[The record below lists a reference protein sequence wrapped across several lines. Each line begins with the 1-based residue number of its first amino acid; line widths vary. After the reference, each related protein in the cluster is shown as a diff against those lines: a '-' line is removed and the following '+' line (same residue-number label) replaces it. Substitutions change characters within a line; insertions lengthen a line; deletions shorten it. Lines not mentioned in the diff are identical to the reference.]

1 VPFEWPA
8 IGEGAEVG
16 IREHWLHILTV
27 LQHEGAMRSAQIE
40 RSLVKHSVAIRRLA
54 QKLAFDGPIRRQSD
68 GTHLPCENHENS
80 INSDTS
86 PTAVTPVTF

>member
-54 QKLAFDGPIRRQSD
+54 LKPRFDRPIGRQSD
-68 GTHLPCENHENS
+68 KTYVPCENDKNS
-80 INSDTS
+80 TNSDTS
-86 PTAVTPVTF
+86 PTAVTPVTL